1 MESREAGRHDDAR
14 SHDARVREAA
24 RAAAR
29 QIRAPGT
36 SFQERPRAYIV
47 AIGLT
52 LALAGLIILLS
63 FASAFQPPLSKRA
76 FVPDWRCDHY
86 DVGAE
91 VCERVQHTT
100 NEPPGRPVSAGGN
113 AGGR

>member
-1 MESREAGRHDDAR
+1 LRA
-14 SHDARVREAA
+14 AA

-29 QIRAPGT
+29 QIDQAPGT
-36 SFQERPRAYIV
+36 SFQERPWAYI
-47 AIGLT
+47 ASIGLI
-52 LALAGLIILLS
+52 LALAGLITILS